1 MENGEE
7 KLRYIY
13 FGEHTH
19 PPPKSSHLYAKD
31 QQSFKTAV
39 IAAFDPFVADADKL
53 NSEFLEELE
62 EEAAD
67 GVQQID
73 ANNMLNGVQELT
85 DGQVAQGDPTQQE
98 QQQDQQNYEGMMD
111 TNKLMMT
118 TSTEDQV
125 LNMLKDDGSQN
136 QQMMDPN
143 LMSEYVQVENGQ
155 GDHVMDGTTINYE
168 EYMTQSE
175 QQPPTKKRKVARKKS
190 SSSQIRRLIVECT
203 KDIDYME
210 DGYHWRKYGQ
220 KTLKGN
226 PFPRSYYK
234 CVEPNCS
241 VRKQVEQTL
250 GGSIINIYEGYHN
263 HAGNPQAV
271 PNEAHKR
278 KHHEMAQAEIENTL
292 FNTLLSE
299 LNDGQSS
306 PKRLKT
312 GDESVPNGLLNTSML
327 LTTPGS
333 VPIHFDMANL
343 QYLFTHSSVP
353 NILKGSTDNSADNP
367 NNTNDTNVQLIDS
380 TNNNNTN
387 DNVSSENDHLLTTSA
402 EQLND
407 VNLPNVDG
415 SVDEQQTM

>member
-1 MENGEE
+1 M
-7 KLRYIY
+7 
-13 FGEHTH
+13 
-19 PPPKSSHLYAKD
+19 
-31 QQSFKTAV
+31 
-39 IAAFDPFVADADKL
+39 ADADKL

-85 DGQVAQGDPTQQE
+85 DGQVAQGDPAQQE

-111 TNKLMMT
+111 TNKLMMSA
-118 TSTEDQV
+118 STEDQM

-136 QQMMDPN
+136 QQMIDPN
-143 LMSEYVQVENGQ
+143 LMSEYVQVENGVQ
-155 GDHVMDGTTINYE
+155 GDHVMDGTAINYE
-168 EYMTQSE
+168 EYMAQSE
-175 QQPPTKKRKVARKKS
+175 QQPPTKKRKVTRKKS

-234 CVEPNCS
+234 CIEPNCS

-271 PNEAHKR
+271 VSIVESVMHTYSLLLSIAQR
-278 KHHEMAQAEIENTL
+278 STQAQAPR
-292 FNTLLSE
+292 
-299 LNDGQSS
+299 DGPS
-306 PKRLKT
+306 R
-312 GDESVPNGLLNTSML
+312 D
-327 LTTPGS
+327 
-333 VPIHFDMANL
+333 
-343 QYLFTHSSVP
+343 
-353 NILKGSTDNSADNP
+353 
-367 NNTNDTNVQLIDS
+367 
-380 TNNNNTN
+380 
-387 DNVSSENDHLLTTSA
+387 
-402 EQLND
+402 
-407 VNLPNVDG
+407 
-415 SVDEQQTM
+415 